1 MTVDVTVTHGRRGA
15 RPDLGAQRGHRRED
29 ERAKHARRGPRGRR
43 PAGVQ
48 FGCDGVLCATPT
60 GSTAYAF
67 SAGGPVV
74 WPEVE
79 AMLLVPSNAHA
90 LFARPL
96 VVSPESRVA
105 LEVSQRGDAGV
116 LVCDGR
122 RTVDLPAGSRVEI
135 VRGTTPVLLVRL
147 RSQPFTDRLVRKFE
161 LPVQGWRGR
170 RGD

>member
-1 MTVDVTVTHGRRGA
+1 
-15 RPDLGAQRGHRRED
+15 
-29 ERAKHARRGPRGRR
+29 
-43 PAGVQ
+43 
-48 FGCDGVLCATPT
+48 
-60 GSTAYAF
+60 
-67 SAGGPVV
+67 
-74 WPEVE
+74 
-79 AMLLVPSNAHA
+79 
-90 LFARPL
+90 
-96 VVSPESRVA
+96 VA

-122 RTVDLPAGSRVEI
+122 RTVDLPPGSRVEI